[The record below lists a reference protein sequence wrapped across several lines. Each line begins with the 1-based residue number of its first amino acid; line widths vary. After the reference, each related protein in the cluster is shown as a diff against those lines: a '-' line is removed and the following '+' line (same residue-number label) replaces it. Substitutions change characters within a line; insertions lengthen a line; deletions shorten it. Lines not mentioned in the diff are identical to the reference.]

1 MKIVRTLAAIA
12 VAVMLLVALAGL
24 TRVPW
29 TVEHSSRSILR
40 LSWRALGER
49 IERCRPATAEEL
61 AGVPAHMRQSVICE
75 DPQVAPYQLRVSVD
89 GHLLYE
95 GLAEGSGVPGDRP
108 LFVLREFEITPG
120 SHRIEVRFDRQGATP
135 DSKPLD
141 QNAAELAH
149 EREVQRRA
157 IPPML
162 HLDTTV
168 TASASAVLLVTY
180 SSELRQLVLHAP
192 GASSA
197 R

>member
-1 MKIVRTLAAIA
+1 MKLVKATAAML
-12 VAVMLLVALAGL
+12 VAAMLFAALAGL

-29 TVEHSSRSILR
+29 TIERSPRSILR

-49 IERCRPATAEEL
+49 IERCRRATAEEL
-61 AGVPAHMRQSVICE
+61 AGVPAHMRQDVICE
-75 DPQVAPYQLRVSVD
+75 DPKVAPYQLKVAVD
-89 GHLLYE
+89 GRVLHE

-120 SHRIEVRFDRQGATP
+120 DHRIDVRFERQGTAREAP
-135 DSKPLD
+135 
-141 QNAAELAH
+141 AAKEDEQERAH

-157 IPPML
+157 IPPAL

-168 TASASAVLLVTY
+168 TVPVHAVLLVTY
-180 SSELRQLVLHAP
+180 SAELRQLVLHSPRANTD
-192 GASSA
+192 